1 MLQGEREAREG
12 GAVGKLRLLV
22 VDGKEGGDVSNRD
35 VYHAPP
41 PGYDGNQVEKD
52 RVRPKN
58 TKKKSFSIKRF
69 FLMK

>member
-1 MLQGEREAREG
+1 MLQGEREG
-12 GAVGKLRLLV
+12 GRGGGELRLLV